1 MHKILKISVIL
12 PYYEARYTLNRKI
25 EIKSNS
31 GNSLS
36 SEYEN
41 EKVKEIIYKQTGFS
55 DYSYI
60 IITESQREICISEQQ
75 PGLQIIKGDENV
87 EV

>member
-36 SEYEN
+36 NEYEN
-41 EKVKEIIYKQTGFS
+41 EKVKEIIYKQVLV
-55 DYSYI
+55 I
-60 IITESQREICISEQQ
+60 IVI
-75 PGLQIIKGDENV
+75 L
-87 EV
+87 